1 MQCDTAVCA
10 GSAPEWRQCGAAT
23 GGSAALARDPT
34 PPPPLS
40 PSWHALGLHSQW
52 QWQWQCVSM
61 CEPVQHAVAVV
72 APSEAA
78 MRAWQSLRT
87 SQTVSQQQLINDEE
101 KYM

>member
-1 MQCDTAVCA
+1 MQCDA
-10 GSAPEWRQCGAAT
+10 APEWRQCGAAT
-23 GGSAALARDPT
+23 GSSAALARDPA

-52 QWQWQCVSM
+52 QWQCVSV
-61 CEPVQHAVAVV
+61 CEPVQHAVAVA

-101 KYM
+101 KYMRVMCECV